1 MKKLVQN
8 PLPTTQ
14 LLPLTWMC
22 IRKTVEYDLVPPTQD
37 LVEMKKKY
45 MKNEG
50 QRRIYISLSN
60 ILILSK
66 NYRQKNTPE
75 DASKLLVY
83 KCRCVCVYI
92 FLGLF
97 V

>member
-14 LLPLTWMC
+14 LLPLTWLC

-45 MKNEG
+45 LKNEEK
-50 QRRIYISLSN
+50 RRIYTSGSIVRIISKALRDTNMS
-60 ILILSK
+60 ISK
-66 NYRQKNTPE
+66 ERAQ
-75 DASKLLVY
+75 L
-83 KCRCVCVYI
+83 
-92 FLGLF
+92 LF
-97 V
+97 VNKPLLTTVF